1 MKNWLRLG
9 LTEIKGNEII
19 RSESTGIGEAWGL
32 PREKFISGMVWQYCL
47 VIDLKYYQN
56 QDASFFFTVV
66 NLEYVF
72 LVQ

>member
-47 VIDLKYYQN
+47 VITKIHFSSWAYTRPHLP
-56 QDASFFFTVV
+56 A
-66 NLEYVF
+66 F
-72 LVQ
+72 LAVK